1 MFQDVFNQ
9 VIEVINQIKEDK
21 SVPKNILTKLDEMI
35 EILND
40 EKEDVYIRIDKV
52 LEDLEEISADSNL
65 QPYIRT
71 QLWNITSLLESV

>member
-1 MFQDVFNQ
+1 MYRDVFNQ
-9 VIEVINQIKEDK
+9 VIEVINRIKEDK
-21 SVPKNILTKLDEMI
+21 SVPKNILTKLDKMI

-40 EKEDVYIRIDKV
+40 DKVDVYIRIDKV
-52 LEDLEEISADSNL
+52 LEDLEEISEDSNL